1 MLCKFNIFVKEKGIK
16 EGIIME
22 EAESLLHTGRIR
34 IMYKFKKMF
43 TVVTVITILATIMAT
58 PAFAQT
64 YKYEAEAKVL
74 NDLGLMAG
82 YGLGDYVTRVQG
94 IIFALKA
101 AGKADEV
108 EAMSDAEA
116 SRIISEEIIDAAQ
129 VPDWAYKWVAY
140 AVKYGYT
147 SGIDASVLP
156 KVKFAPTQQMTA
168 AELLVWLMNIGMGY
182 KAGTNT
188 SVSEAVNAGI
198 IRLSQAMEFGPK
210 LALTRDDIAGILY
223 GACKNGKC
231 ADGTKFIQ
239 SLVDAGFVS
248 EKAAIAA
255 GFLEAK
261 PTELKVVNVKA
272 SSLKQLVVEFNMP
285 IKEAGNE
292 NNYIIE
298 NEDEVEAVIDEDST
312 FELSS
317 DKKTVTITLTN
328 EAAQQEVIDLTIRD
342 IESETGLKLGET
354 TIKKIEFFDNVFP
367 KAVSAEVV
375 GKYTIKVK
383 FSEPIREP
391 DNDDDPEKYFSVN
404 DGEYLIEKI
413 EKVNNDTEINITLY
427 SALEKGNVTIE
438 AKPAIR
444 DYAGF
449 SISKKTFTVKVTEDK
464 ESPYVV
470 GYRNAKPTE
479 VTLIF
484 NEDIELLEES
494 DDRYGYPED
503 YLENF
508 YHTNRRNTA
517 SDLKVNGK
525 ELTIVFTDSRL
536 PQGRAYIYIDAK
548 VLQDLWG
555 NKNSSISY
563 VVDVTVDKTA
573 PVLQEVEQEDEESI
587 RLIFSKELDED
598 SAEDLDNYTIL
609 DKNGKDVSDVIYD
622 AVLDK
627 NGKEVVITFNEAIYG
642 TYSIVVRNVE
652 DLVGNIIAKTT
663 KSFTMK
669 DMTPPGDFEARIY
682 HPGQKGQML
691 KVNFNDTMATSG
703 RYSVLDLE
711 KYEIVAYDG
720 RTINLAD
727 MNGVTI
733 KIVDSGKAVEIRIPS
748 SKDVTKKNA
757 AEYIDY
763 YDFSDEAA
771 YAKKGVSY
779 IEEELYI
786 ARVADADGN
795 RTQSSLNRVEIA
807 LPGHVG
813 VKDAESVAL
822 TAKNTITITL
832 DGKIATFDPSDFE
845 GAVYYYDG
853 NKKTNVSVT
862 VTRARHSVNSDG
874 ISVITLTLRGWDKTA
889 ASVDGKPLK
898 VKVTNADSRNSYGE
912 TVYIPETTV
921 VDKAAPEVV
930 SVVFIN
936 STTIKVILSEDID
949 SKTAAADSKNGFSVS
964 GGSAQLTKAIVDGN
978 EITLIG
984 ENFKNTTD
992 VSYNQVFGLA
1002 DAAGNVLKSFTR
1014 TDVLD

>member
-1 MLCKFNIFVKEKGIK
+1 MKKLKKIIALVAVIAMLASMMVVPAL
-16 EGIIME
+16 
-22 EAESLLHTGRIR
+22 AES
-34 IMYKFKKMF
+34 F
-43 TVVTVITILATIMAT
+43 
-58 PAFAQT
+58 
-64 YKYEAEAKVL
+64 KYEKEAVVL
-74 NDLGLMAG
+74 NQLGLMAG
-82 YGLGDYVTRVQG
+82 YGLGDPVNRVQG

-101 AGKADEV
+101 AGKAEEV
-108 EAMSDAEA
+108 EAMTDIEA
-116 SRIISEEIIDAAQ
+116 AYIVSQYVVDAAQ
-129 VPDWAYKWVAY
+129 VPDWGKKWVAY

-147 SGIDASVLP
+147 SGVDASVAP
-156 KVKFAPTQQMTA
+156 KVKFAPMQKMA
-168 AELLVWLMNIGMGY
+168 ASEFLVWLMNIGMGY
-182 KAGTNT
+182 KVGTNN
-188 SVSEAVNAGI
+188 SIDEARNAGI
-198 IRLSQAMEFGPK
+198 ITLTQEIELRVK
-210 LALTRDDIAGILY
+210 DALIRDDIAGILY
-223 GACKNGKC
+223 GACKNGVC
-231 ADGTKFIQ
+231 ADGRTFIQ
-239 SLVDAGFVS
+239 SLIDAGFIS
-248 EKAAIAA
+248 EVAAIAA
-255 GFLEAK
+255 GFIEPQKPEPVPDELE
-261 PTELKVVNVKA
+261 VVQVTTTN
-272 SSLKQLVVEFNMP
+272 LKQLFVEFNLP
-285 IKEAGNE
+285 LKDAGNE
-292 NNYIIE
+292 SNYIIE
-298 NEDEVEAVIDEDST
+298 NEDAQAVIDEDSN
-312 FELSS
+312 FELSE
-317 DKKTVTITLTN
+317 DKKTVIITLT
-328 EAAQQEVIDLTIRD
+328 EAAAQQEVIDLTIRD
-342 IESETGLKLGET
+342 IEAENGLWLDET
-354 TIKKIEFFDNVFP
+354 TIEDIELKDTTLP
-367 KAVSAEVV
+367 KAVSASVV
-375 GKYTIKVK
+375 GQYTIKVV
-383 FSEPIREP
+383 FSEPIMIPEEG
-391 DNDDDPEKYFSVN
+391 DDPDLYFTVDN
-404 DGEYLIEKI
+404 GDYLIEKI
-413 EKVNNDTEINITLY
+413 EKVNNDTELNITLF
-427 SALEKGNVTIE
+427 SGLEEGTVKVE
-438 AKPAIR
+438 AKPAIK

-449 SISKKTFTVKVTEDK
+449 GITKTSFNIKVKEDK
-464 ESPYVV
+464 EGPVVV
-470 GYRNAKPTE
+470 GYKNAKPTE

-484 NEDIELLEES
+484 NEDIELLEEA
-494 DDRYGYPED
+494 DDDDEYPDD

-508 YHTNRRNTA
+508 YHTNRNNPA
-517 SDLKVNGK
+517 SGLKVSGR
-525 ELTIVFTDSRL
+525 ELTIDFSDSML
-536 PQGRAYIYIDAK
+536 PPGRAYIYIAEDA
-548 VLQDLWG
+548 VQDLWG
-555 NKNSSISY
+555 NTNAKISY
-563 VVDVTVDKTA
+563 VVEVSKDND
-573 PVLQEVEQEDEESI
+573 PIVLQKVEQEDESSI
-587 RLIFSKELDED
+587 ILTFNKVLDED
-598 SAEDLDNYTIL
+598 TAEDIDNYTIL
-609 DKNGKDVSDVIYD
+609 DKNGKTVKDIIDD
-622 AVLDK
+622 AVL
-627 NGKEVVITFNEAIYG
+627 GKDGKTVTITFTEELYG
-642 TYSIVVRNVE
+642 NYSIVVQYVE
-652 DLVGNIIAKTT
+652 DLVGNVIKKTT

-669 DMTPPGDFEARIY
+669 DMTIPEDFDARIY
-682 HPGQKGQML
+682 NPGKKGQTL

-733 KIVDSGKAVEIRIPS
+733 KVVDSGKAVEIKIPS
-748 SKDVTKKNA
+748 SADVTKKNA

-771 YAKKGVSY
+771 YVKKGVSY

-832 DGKIATFDPSDFE
+832 DGKIAAFDSSDFE

-889 ASVDGKPLK
+889 ASVDGKTLK

-1002 DAAGNVLKSFTR
+1002 DAAGNVLKSFTI

>member
-1 MLCKFNIFVKEKGIK
+1 MKKLKKIIALVAVIAMLASMMVVPAL
-16 EGIIME
+16 
-22 EAESLLHTGRIR
+22 AES
-34 IMYKFKKMF
+34 
-43 TVVTVITILATIMAT
+43 
-58 PAFAQT
+58 
-64 YKYEAEAKVL
+64 YKYEKEAVIL
-74 NDLGLMAG
+74 NQIGLMAG
-82 YGLGDYVTRVQG
+82 YGLGDPVNRVQG

-101 AGKADEV
+101 AGKAEEV
-108 EAMSDAEA
+108 EAMSDQEA
-116 SRIISEEIIDAAQ
+116 ASIVSQMVVDAAQ
-129 VPDWAYKWVAY
+129 VPSWAVKWVAY

-147 SGIDASVLP
+147 SGIDASVAP
-156 KVKFAPTQQMTA
+156 RVRFAPLQKMA
-168 AELLVWLMNIGMGY
+168 ATEFLVWLMNIGMGY
-182 KAGTNT
+182 KVGTNN
-188 SVSEAVNAGI
+188 SIDEARNAGI
-198 IRLSQAMEFGPK
+198 ITLTQEIELRVK
-210 LALTRDDIAGILY
+210 DALIRDDIAGILY
-223 GACKNGKC
+223 GACKNGVC
-231 ADGTKFIQ
+231 ADGRTFIQ
-239 SLVDAGFVS
+239 SLIDAGFIS
-248 EKAAIAA
+248 EVAAIAA
-255 GFLEAK
+255 GFIEPQKPEPVPDELE
-261 PTELKVVNVKA
+261 VVQVTTTN
-272 SSLKQLVVEFNMP
+272 LKQLFVEFNLP
-285 IKEAGNE
+285 LKDAGNE
-292 NNYIIE
+292 SNYIIE
-298 NEDEVEAVIDEDST
+298 NEDAQAVIDEDSN
-312 FELSS
+312 FELSE
-317 DKKTVTITLTN
+317 DKKTVIITLT
-328 EAAQQEVIDLTIRD
+328 EAAAQQEVIDLTIRD
-342 IESETGLKLGET
+342 IEAENGLWLDET
-354 TIKKIEFFDNVFP
+354 TIEDIELKDTTLP
-367 KAVSAEVV
+367 KAVSASVV
-375 GKYTIKVK
+375 GQYTIKVV
-383 FSEPIREP
+383 FSEPIMIPEEG
-391 DNDDDPEKYFSVN
+391 DDPDLYFTVDN
-404 DGEYLIEKI
+404 GDYLIEKI
-413 EKVNNDTEINITLY
+413 EKVNNDTELNITLF
-427 SALEKGNVTIE
+427 SGLEEGTVKVE
-438 AKPAIR
+438 AKPAIK

-449 SISKKTFTVKVTEDK
+449 GITKTSFNIKVKEDK
-464 ESPYVV
+464 EGPVVV
-470 GYRNAKPTE
+470 GYKNAKPTE

-484 NEDIELLEES
+484 NEDIELLEEA
-494 DDRYGYPED
+494 DDDDEYPDD

-508 YHTNRRNTA
+508 YHTNRNNPA
-517 SDLKVNGK
+517 SGLKVSGR
-525 ELTIVFTDSRL
+525 ELTIDFSDSML
-536 PQGRAYIYIDAK
+536 PPGRAYIYIAEDA
-548 VLQDLWG
+548 VQDLWG
-555 NKNSSISY
+555 NTNAKISY
-563 VVDVTVDKTA
+563 VVEVSKDND
-573 PVLQEVEQEDEESI
+573 PIVLQKVEQEDESSI
-587 RLIFSKELDED
+587 ILTFNKVLDED
-598 SAEDLDNYTIL
+598 TAEDIDNYTIL
-609 DKNGKDVSDVIYD
+609 DKNGKTVKDIIDD
-622 AVLDK
+622 AVL
-627 NGKEVVITFNEAIYG
+627 GKDGKTVTITFTEELYG
-642 TYSIVVRNVE
+642 NYSIVVQYVE
-652 DLVGNIIAKTT
+652 DLVGNVIKKTT

-669 DMTPPGDFEARIY
+669 DMTIPEDFDARIY
-682 HPGQKGQML
+682 NPGKKGQTL

-733 KIVDSGKAVEIRIPS
+733 KVVDSGKAVEIKIPS
-748 SKDVTKKNA
+748 SADVTKKNA

-771 YAKKGVSY
+771 YVKKGVSY

-832 DGKIATFDPSDFE
+832 DGKIAAFDSSDFE

-889 ASVDGKPLK
+889 ASVDGKTLK

-1002 DAAGNVLKSFTR
+1002 DAAGNVLKSFTI